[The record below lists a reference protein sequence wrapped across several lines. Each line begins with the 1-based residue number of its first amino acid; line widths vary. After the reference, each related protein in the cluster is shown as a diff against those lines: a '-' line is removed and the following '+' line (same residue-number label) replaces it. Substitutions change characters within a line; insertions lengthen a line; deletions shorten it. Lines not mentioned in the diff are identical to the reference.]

1 MQTLGMQSLG
11 MQSQTHTE
19 PPEFFTETIR
29 NDFARW
35 GKLARDINFKPL

>member
-1 MQTLGMQSLG
+1 MQTLGMQT
-11 MQSQTHTE
+11 QTRTE